1 MPTDPAEPSGPV
13 HRVRLLGLLLPLVLP
28 LVLVA
33 TGCTSSA
40 PDEPAQE
47 QDPGPI
53 AASERDVKRLLA
65 RRERAIEHGR
75 RAIFAETVGRR
86 DRDGQLAWFGVLD
99 RLPVADVEHDVSGI
113 RLMPDSQVTEV
124 SLQMTVRLRGFDL
137 KPVAASHVLELV
149 RAGGGWRVARDRF
162 ARSQVMSAPWTMADA
177 RVRVTDDVVLLLDGA
192 SEEQADRLVRLAE
205 EALAATRDQVPF
217 DWHDRVVVLAP
228 SSITPLRNEGY
239 QVEQI
244 KRLGGIA
251 VEVDNR
257 AGKPVGRRVLVVP
270 QMLDESDDALRTLL
284 RHEFAHV
291 AIGERD
297 RALPLWVSEGM
308 AEWSSWDGQLSFRI
322 ATSAVNA
329 AERGIEEM
337 PDDAAFRGTD
347 PGRAYGIAW
356 FALRWLEDEHGDGTP
371 WEVLELARRNRWAD
385 ERAFSKALEK
395 RWGVSTDELAQRSG
409 DLIDDTFE

>member
-1 MPTDPAEPSGPV
+1 MS
-13 HRVRLLGLLLPLVLP
+13 R
-28 LVLVA
+28 
-33 TGCTSSA
+33 
-40 PDEPAQE
+40 
-47 QDPGPI
+47 
-53 AASERDVKRLLA
+53 
-65 RRERAIEHGR
+65 
-75 RAIFAETVGRR
+75 
-86 DRDGQLAWFGVLD
+86 
-99 RLPVADVEHDVSGI
+99 I
-113 RLMPDSQVTEV
+113 RLMPDSEVTQVA
-124 SLQMTVRLRGFDL
+124 LQMTVRLRGFDL

-149 RAGGGWRVARDRF
+149 RSGRGWRGVRDRF
-162 ARSQVMSAPWTMADA
+162 AQSQVMSAPWMMADA
-177 RVRVTDDVVLLLDGA
+177 RVRVSDDVVLLLDGA
-192 SEEQADRLVRLAE
+192 SEEQADRLVRLAK
-205 EALAATRDQVPF
+205 EALAGTRDQVPF

-322 ATSAVNA
+322 ATSAVKA

-337 PDDAAFRGTD
+337 PPDTAFRGTD
-347 PGRAYGIAW
+347 SGRAYGIAW

-371 WEVLELARRNRWAD
+371 WEVLELARRHRWSG
-385 ERAFSKALEK
+385 ERTFSKALEK
-395 RWGVSTDELAQRSG
+395 RWVSPPTSSRSARAS
-409 DLIDDTFE
+409 